1 MSTPPHTPSLPRPPK
16 FNSVE
21 GAALII
27 VLSCIVLLTALA
39 IGLLNRVESDR
50 ANSSAYRGSTLTRN
64 LAEYAINVV
73 MAQISA
79 ATKSD
84 PTLAWA
90 SQPGA
95 IRTYSATGPNLVA
108 IYKLYSSPEMVANA
122 FPSGDT
128 NLSGWNNN
136 TALYTDLNAPVVSGS
151 GPTARTNYPI
161 LDPRAANSV
170 QGFAIPSAPNTTPL
184 QPAPMPVTWLYL
196 LEDGTLAAPTGSTG
210 NSVTVPGATT
220 ANPIV
225 GRIAFWTDDD
235 TSKININTASGAPW
249 GYTNSSFDVTTSMSI
264 NPTTMPANYW
274 DIPVTLSFQDVNLAV
289 SQPWAGEYQ
298 RFPGHPATVSLSAI
312 FTNLSTNDIM
322 DIAPRI
328 TYQGG
333 GSRWGSVINTGAAK
347 LPDDASRLYANVDEL
362 LFATNRSASGTNAIS
377 PQAIDQ
383 ARFFLTAS
391 SRAPDVTLFNTPRL
405 LCWPVHT
412 NPSKQTPYDGLIAFC
427 GTVGSSSYTFQRTD
441 PYSPT
446 TDYNLPRNQT
456 LLGYFRRMTTQA
468 VPGFGGSAGILG
480 KYNAFAAG
488 ESEQITTQI
497 FDYIRC
503 INLQDT
509 SRGVSSNNFYSTN
522 ALVVATEGINGTRG
536 FGRFPVV
543 SKVGLVF
550 WYGET
555 NTVTSTGNATNAM
568 LCSRLLVETFIPAHG
583 FPKIEN
589 KNLTA
594 VKIEV
599 SGLGALQWGTNSDSM
614 SNIFETDKATYQYTV
629 NYLKPRSFGGRK
641 SFSELTGGA
650 SNAISPLF
658 PTNITPAAFN
668 FKGGNLAISTVY
680 NNITNQV
687 IVNVN
692 FPDVNGLPMPN
703 SHPSDTN
710 FNGFQ
715 AWTNNTTRAKGSVN
729 MLITANDVMR
739 SVQVASGDFR
749 MVAAGSKSLNGASY
763 FAPHPNYFNTDTNSK
778 TAAHSF
784 AQASKLVYYGSTM
797 LLRNYYDQSNSNF
810 YTNSTQYHK
819 DKNNKNKDPYHVQQ
833 YWLNGDMVSSNLTE
847 SGDFDNGYGQAADGP
862 YIGFSDEG
870 GTWDSFGQTPYFGDR
885 TDALGPGLYS
895 PNRLVPSAGVLG
907 SLPTGVIANRPWQ
920 TLLFRPPSL
929 TSPGHPGAGSPPD
942 YLLLDLFNMPVVEPY
957 AISEPLSTAGRVN
970 MNYQILPF
978 TYIQRSTA
986 VQAALHTERIVA
998 IKSILATDQG
1008 RKGGVDLY
1016 KTTTTNNSRFPLNLP
1031 ETLQGFEA
1039 RFAANDLFRSA
1050 AEICSIPLVPA
1061 GSTWAAV
1068 NDGTFWSANTLTG
1081 DNSKER
1087 PYARIYPKLTTK
1099 SNTYTVH
1106 YRVEVLKKRPNSDAA
1121 IWTEAQDK
1129 VISTYRGSTTI
1140 ERYVNP
1146 RDPDLPD
1153 YASMISL
1160 PPTGADALP
1169 NFYKFRILGERQ
1181 FNP

>member
-1 MSTPPHTPSLPRPPK
+1 MSTPHTPSRPRPPK

-21 GAALII
+21 GVALVI

-122 FPSGDT
+122 FPSSD
-128 NLSGWNNN
+128 LDLAGWNNN

-170 QGFAIPSAPNTTPL
+170 QGFAINSAPNTTPL

-196 LEDGTLAAPTGSTG
+196 LEDGTLAAPAGGTG

-220 ANPIV
+220 SNPIV
-225 GRIAFWTDDD
+225 SRIAFWTDDD

-249 GYTNSSFDVTTSMSI
+249 GYTNSSFDVTTTRS
-264 NPTTMPANYW
+264 PATTMPANYW
-274 DIPVTLSFQDVNLAV
+274 DTPVIASLQDQNLAV
-289 SQPWAGEYQ
+289 SQPWGGEYQ
-298 RFPGHPATVSLSAI
+298 RYPGHPATASLSAI
-312 FTNLSTNDIM
+312 FTNLSTNEIM

-328 TYQGG
+328 TYQSG
-333 GSRWGSVINTGAAK
+333 GSRWGSALNTGAAK
-347 LPDDASRLYANVDEL
+347 LSDDASRLYANVDEL
-362 LFATNRSASGTNAIS
+362 LFATNRSASGTNPIS
-377 PQAIDQ
+377 PHVIEQ

-412 NPSKQTPYDGLIAFC
+412 SATKQTPYDRLIAFC
-427 GTVGSSSYTFQRTD
+427 GSVGSYGYYFQRTD
-441 PYSPT
+441 PYSPS
-446 TDYNLPRNQT
+446 TDYNLARNQS
-456 LLGYFRRMTTQA
+456 LMSYFRRMTTQA
-468 VPGFGGSAGILG
+468 VPGFGGAAGILG
-480 KYNAFAAG
+480 KYNAFAPG

-509 SRGVSSNNFYSTN
+509 SRGASLISPNYYSTN
-522 ALVVATEGINGTRG
+522 GLVVPTAGINGTRG
-536 FGRFPVV
+536 FGRFPNVT
-543 SKVGLVF
+543 KVGLIF
-550 WYGET
+550 WHDT
-555 NTVTSTGNATNAM
+555 NSVSGNVTNSH
-568 LCSRLLVETFIPAHG
+568 LCSRLLMETFIPAHG
-583 FPKIEN
+583 HPYFNHSIPPFS
-589 KNLTA
+589 
-594 VKIEV
+594 IEV
-599 SGLGALQWGTNSDSM
+599 SGLTNGGGFRWGSNSTSMTNIFNSDIATYKYTNSSDPRAYGGRRSIADFQSSSGAASTSSPPFSTNPMSALQ
-614 SNIFETDKATYQYTV
+614 F
-629 NYLKPRSFGGRK
+629 
-641 SFSELTGGA
+641 TGG
-650 SNAISPLF
+650 
-658 PTNITPAAFN
+658 NITI
-668 FKGGNLAISTVY
+668 KTIY
-680 NNITNQV
+680 NGITNQV
-687 IVNVN
+687 ITNLN
-692 FPDVNGLPMPN
+692 LPSITNLPIPLASANSTYNG
-703 SHPSDTN
+703 SGAWSPSARLSKASRTI
-710 FNGFQ
+710 F
-715 AWTNNTTRAKGSVN
+715 S
-729 MLITANDVMR
+729 NDVVR
-739 SVQVASGDFR
+739 SVQIASGDYR
-749 MVAAGSKSLNGASY
+749 ISAARTNSLDGSAFFTN
-763 FAPHPNYFNTDTNSK
+763 HPNYFSATNSVDG
-778 TAAHSF
+778 ANAHSF
-784 AQASKLVYYGSTM
+784 SHGFPYIYRGASIISNGYYA
-797 LLRNYYDQSNSNF
+797 SNSSVF
-810 YTNSTQYHK
+810 FTNTTHGL
-819 DKNNKNKDPYHVQQ
+819 NPWV
-833 YWLNGDMVSSNLTE
+833 NGDMITNGLTAY
-847 SGDFDNGYGQAADGP
+847 GDFDNGYGEAADGP

-870 GTWDSFGQTPYFGDR
+870 NSVLSASGGNFTPYLAPGSQYDE
-885 TDALGPGLYS
+885 LGPGLYS
-895 PNRLVPSAGVLG
+895 PNRLVPSVGIIG

-920 TLLFRPPSL
+920 TLLFRPASL
-929 TSPGHPGAGSPPD
+929 TLPSHPGLATPPD
-942 YLLLDLFNMPVVEPY
+942 YLLLDLYNMPVVEPY

-986 VQAALHTERIVA
+986 VQAALHTEWLIA
-998 IKSILATDQG
+998 MKSSLSTNFN
-1008 RKGGVDLY
+1008 RKTLPSTAV
-1016 KTTTTNNSRFPLNLP
+1016 NNSRFPLNLP
-1031 ETLQGFEA
+1031 ATLQGFEA

-1068 NDGTFWSANTLTG
+1068 NDSTFWSTNTLTG

-1129 VISTYRGSTTI
+1129 VVSTYRGSTTI

-1153 YASMISL
+1153 YASMTRL
-1160 PPTGADALP
+1160 PPSGADALP